1 MTEFSVA
8 VGDCQVYDSKLPA
21 GEEIFLISTDL
32 VTKDPAHSGR
42 CNALTCGVEMG
53 LRSSDSFSGCP
64 REARL
69 RFTVLFFPC

>member
-32 VTKDPAHSGR
+32 VTKDTAHSGR
-42 CNALTCGVEMG
+42 CNALTCGIEAC
-53 LRSSDSFSGCP
+53 LKSYDSFPGCH
-64 REARL
+64 REA
-69 RFTVLFFPC
+69 